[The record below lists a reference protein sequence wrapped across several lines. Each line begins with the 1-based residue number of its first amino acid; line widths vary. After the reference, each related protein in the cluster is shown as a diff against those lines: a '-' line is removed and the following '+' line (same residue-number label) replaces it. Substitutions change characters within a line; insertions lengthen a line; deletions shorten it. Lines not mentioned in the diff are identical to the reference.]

1 MRYWDA
7 SALVP
12 LVVSQP
18 ESELAR
24 GWLAADE
31 SIVTWVWTRTEIVSA
46 IERLAREGLIDRRER
61 RSSLEEFDRLAV
73 DWDEVGDILA
83 VRSRAL
89 RLLAR
94 HPLRAADAGQLA
106 AAILIQEQIP
116 GPLSFMCFD
125 RRLELAAEREGL
137 RIPTGI
143 D

>member
-18 ESELAR
+18 ESKLAR

-46 IERLAREGLIDRRER
+46 IERWAREGLIDRRER

-125 RRLELAAEREGL
+125 RRLALAAEREGL
-137 RIPTGI
+137 RIPAGI
-143 D
+143 G